1 MSVSDVI
8 TRMVTFL
15 RASYPHGVSP
25 ADTFALLVLSRRLRE
40 EHVAKIAADL
50 IARGGQ
56 PVQATDIRVLI
67 TKVADRMP
75 APEDVDRVEQYLLR
89 RGWSVRDEFPRRGGR

>member
-25 ADTFALLVLSRRLRE
+25 ADTFASLVLSRRLRD
-40 EHVAKIAADL
+40 EHVAKIAAVL
-50 IARGGQ
+50 IERGHS
-56 PVQATDIRVLI
+56 PVQATDIRVMI

-75 APEDVDRVEQYLLR
+75 APDDVDRVKQYLSR
-89 RGWSVRDEFPRRGGR
+89 RGWSVSDEFPPHRRW